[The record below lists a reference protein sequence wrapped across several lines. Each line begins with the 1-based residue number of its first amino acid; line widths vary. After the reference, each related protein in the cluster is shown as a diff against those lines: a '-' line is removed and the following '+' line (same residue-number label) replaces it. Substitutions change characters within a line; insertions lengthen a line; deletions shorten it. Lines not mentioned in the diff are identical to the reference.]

1 VCEAGVLT
9 EKVPHGLRVFL
20 QPDLDHWVSQY
31 WMGVRGGSYK
41 TLRSNEDAYHLPGFH
56 DVILAT
62 SARHWVDRGLEKEK
76 EMKRPIKLM
85 GAALEVAHEISK
97 SEARISLKKREM
109 EARFQKEW
117 DEFFTV
123 EQAKIRDSFDSLS
136 LILNLDIVKEQ
147 YILDI
152 SYLQDF
158 GEAFLRVMLPGE
170 EMMLENRI
178 MRLGKEQEN

>member
-1 VCEAGVLT
+1 
-9 EKVPHGLRVFL
+9 
-20 QPDLDHWVSQY
+20 
-31 WMGVRGGSYK
+31 
-41 TLRSNEDAYHLPGFH
+41 
-56 DVILAT
+56 
-62 SARHWVDRGLEKEK
+62 
-76 EMKRPIKLM
+76 MKRPIKLM

-117 DEFFTV
+117 DEFFTI

-136 LILNLDIVKEQ
+136 LILNLDVVKEQ
-147 YILDI
+147 YTLDI

-158 GEAFLRVMLPGE
+158 GEAFLRVMLSGE